1 MPLQTQ
7 TRPSPT
13 SAPRPTSKKCGG
25 PCGRRLPRSSFGA
38 RAKSRDGLFPVCKE
52 CRRETRG
59 PRGKEGQQARRLEKE
74 IWVLRETYGE
84 VSSLSDI
91 LSRCL
96 EEVRQVG
103 ATGTKFDEQ
112 IEAVRRAV
120 LIHGCRRVDEI
131 VDETKLSRWAVDNA
145 LDVLL
150 AEKVLE
156 TRAAYRHA
164 EEAEEPGRPVT
175 EYHPKDS
182 PRGEDF
188 THLLRRAVDDDLL

>member
-1 MPLQTQ
+1 VMPLQT
-7 TRPSPT
+7 RT
-13 SAPRPTSKKCGG
+13 SRSIGHAAPTSKKCGG
-25 PCGRRLPRSSFGA
+25 PCGRWLPLSSFSI
-38 RAKSRDGLFPVCKE
+38 RKKSRDGRFPLCKE
-52 CRRETRG
+52 CHREARG
-59 PRGKEGQQARRLEKE
+59 PRGKEGQQARRLEKDLW
-74 IWVLRETYGE
+74 ILRETYGE
-84 VSSLSDI
+84 VPSLSDI
-91 LSRCL
+91 LNRCL

-103 ATGTKFDEQ
+103 ATGAKFDDQ

-145 LDVLL
+145 LQVLL

-156 TRAAYRHA
+156 TRDSYRHA

-175 EYHPKDS
+175 EYHPKDT